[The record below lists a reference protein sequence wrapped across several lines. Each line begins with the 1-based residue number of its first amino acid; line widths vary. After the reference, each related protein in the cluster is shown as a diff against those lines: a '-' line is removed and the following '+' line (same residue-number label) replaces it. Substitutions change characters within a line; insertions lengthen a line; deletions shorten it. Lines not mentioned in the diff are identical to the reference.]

1 MIYRIFIAFIFIS
14 QLTFSQEASI
24 PWKADYQIQLSDFK
38 ASTTEINN
46 NLSNVSVHSGVMID
60 FGFQMS
66 NVAFMFTK
74 NFNDKV
80 SCNFHRNAASLMAPD
95 SLKAQQLVKLVRFD
109 FDLSEL
115 YARKIRKELYENKKA
130 FSDPKFFQP
139 YFDKLIA
146 ERNELSSRVYKIS
159 DFGNKS
165 EVLREEHQAIKKE
178 IEALADFC
186 KLCKPP
192 KKRKKKK
199 AEP

>member
-14 QLTFSQEASI
+14 TFGFSQEASI
-24 PWKADYQIQLSDFK
+24 PWESDYQIQLEDFK
-38 ASTTEINN
+38 ASTTQINKD
-46 NLSNVSVHSGVMID
+46 LSNISVHSGVMID

-74 NFNDKV
+74 NFNSKV

-115 YARKIRKELYENKKA
+115 YARKIRRELYENKKA
-130 FSDPKFFQP
+130 FSDPRFFQP

-146 ERNELSSRVYKIS
+146 ERNEISSRVYSAS

-165 EVLREEHQAIKKE
+165 EVLQQEHQAIKTE
-178 IEALADFC
+178 IEALADYC

-199 AEP
+199 